1 MSIAIFSLIGG
12 TFGDI
17 NDYIGCTNNFK
28 GAVTYWEGLDE
39 LFVLVDK
46 TLCSDTCKCTL
57 TEYSK
62 ALFQNSPMLKHNFNE
77 YFVYDIVKPNDI
89 NDKKDVINFQNCPD
103 KVKETISNEFKR
115 IIKEKLNSSIKKF
128 NIDKFAKY
136 WNYIE
141 RKFSCSGFCATS
153 YQDKTQRT
161 IMKYLFSD
169 VNKAVPFY
177 KGCLYL
183 LIQWLQKMLIAYGC
197 LGFISACIQVAT
209 FVSGIYLL
217 VTDPSAGI
225 KGQQYEDNQ
234 ETNVMSNHALKS

>member
-28 GAVTYWEGLDE
+28 GAVKYWEGLDE
-39 LFVLVDK
+39 LFVLIDK
-46 TLCSDTCKCTL
+46 TLCSDECKCKL
-57 TEYSK
+57 TEYSTL
-62 ALFQNSPMLKHNFNE
+62 LFQNNPMTKHIFNE
-77 YFVYDIVKPNDI
+77 YFVYDIVKPDDI
-89 NDKKDVINFQNCPD
+89 NNKNDVINFQNCPMN
-103 KVKETISNEFKR
+103 VKENIKNEFER
-115 IIKEKLNSSIKKF
+115 VIKEKLNSSIKKF

-136 WNYIE
+136 WSYVE
-141 RKFSCSGFCATS
+141 KKFRCSGFCSTS

-161 IMKYLFSD
+161 IIKYLFTD
-169 VNKAVPFY
+169 VNKAIPFY
-177 KGCLYL
+177 KGCFHLI
-183 LIQWLQKMLIAYGC
+183 IQWLQNMLLAYGS
-197 LGFISACIQVAT
+197 LSFISSCIQIAA

-234 ETNVMSNHALKS
+234 ETNVI